1 MSPVEKQEVLKKVAL
16 LMEQMTRA
24 ETEGRKSV
32 SLFRRCAPGREP
44 AVRRRPVV
52 AR

>member
-1 MSPVEKQEVLKKVAL
+1 MSPAEREVLKKVAL

-32 SLFRRCAPGREP
+32 
-44 AVRRRPVV
+44 
-52 AR
+52 